1 MTYEYVALKF
11 NVYLRHNFKTKV
23 MVVSKTELFTEVLQE
38 RANLFKALAH
48 PARLQI
54 LQFLAET
61 KTCISGDISEEL
73 PLSRTTVNQH
83 LKELKDAGLI
93 RGHVTGAKMNYCLD
107 YVKVEQMKKLLTGF
121 LNEIEFPDDFCCKQE

>member
-1 MTYEYVALKF
+1 MKIKRIFTSYLKF
-11 NVYLRHNFKTKV
+11 KI
-23 MVVSKTELFTEVLQE
+23 MVVAKTELFDEALQI
-38 RANLFKALAH
+38 RASLFKALAH

-54 LQFLAET
+54 LHFLAES

-93 RGHVTGAKMNYCLD
+93 RGHVEGVKTNYCLD
-107 YVKVEQMKKLLTGF
+107 YGKVEEMKEILNGF
-121 LNEIEFPDDFCCKQE
+121 LNEIQIPENLSCK

>member
-1 MTYEYVALKF
+1 
-11 NVYLRHNFKTKV
+11 
-23 MVVSKTELFTEVLQE
+23 MVVSKTALFDEVLQE
-38 RANLFKALAH
+38 KANLFKALAH

-61 KTCISGDISEEL
+61 KTCISGDISDEL

-93 RGHVTGAKMNYCLD
+93 QGHVEGVKMNYCLD
-107 YVKVEQMKKLLTGF
+107 YQKLNEMKTLLGSF
-121 LNEIEFPDDFCCKQE
+121 LNEFQIPDEFCCK

>member
-1 MTYEYVALKF
+1 MTYIYDVIKSAK
-11 NVYLRHNFKTKV
+11 
-23 MVVSKTELFTEVLQE
+23 MVVSKKDLFDEVFQQ
-38 RANLFKALAH
+38 RANLFKTLAH

-54 LQFLAET
+54 LHFLAET

-93 RGHVTGAKMNYCLD
+93 RGTVEGVKTNYCLD
-107 YVKVEQMKKLLTGF
+107 YGKVDEMQKILNGF
-121 LNEIEFPDDFCCKQE
+121 LREIEYPKGFCCK

>member
-1 MTYEYVALKF
+1 
-11 NVYLRHNFKTKV
+11 
-23 MVVSKTELFTEVLQE
+23 MVVSKTDLFTEVLQA

-54 LQFLAET
+54 LQFVAET

-93 RGHVTGAKMNYCLD
+93 QGHVEG
-107 YVKVEQMKKLLTGF
+107 VKT
-121 LNEIEFPDDFCCKQE
+121 N

>member
-1 MTYEYVALKF
+1 
-11 NVYLRHNFKTKV
+11 
-23 MVVSKTELFTEVLQE
+23 MVVSKKDLFDEVFQQ
-38 RANLFKALAH
+38 RANLFKTLAH

-93 RGHVTGAKMNYCLD
+93 RGQVTGAKMNYCLD
-107 YVKVEQMKKLLTGF
+107 FTKMEEMKEILTCF
-121 LNEIEFPDDFCCKQE
+121 LNEIQIPENFSCK

>member
-1 MTYEYVALKF
+1 
-11 NVYLRHNFKTKV
+11 
-23 MVVSKTELFTEVLQE
+23 MVVSKTELFDQVLQQ

-54 LQFLAET
+54 LQFLART

-93 RGHVTGAKMNYCLD
+93 QGHITGVKMNYCLNFT
-107 YVKVEQMKKLLTGF
+107 EILEMKNILTGF
-121 LNEIEFPDDFCCKQE
+121 INEIEIPENFCCK

>member
-1 MTYEYVALKF
+1 
-11 NVYLRHNFKTKV
+11 
-23 MVVSKTELFTEVLQE
+23 MVVSKTELFDEALQQQ
-38 RANLFKALAH
+38 AVYFKVLAH

-61 KTCISGDISEEL
+61 NNCISGDISDEL

-93 RGHVTGAKMNYCLD
+93 KGHIEGVKMKYCLD
-107 YVKVEQMKKLLTGF
+107 SEKVNEMKTLITSF
-121 LNEIEFPDDFCCKQE
+121 LDEIQLPDNFIC

>member
-1 MTYEYVALKF
+1 M
-11 NVYLRHNFKTKV
+11 V
-23 MVVSKTELFTEVLQE
+23 MAKTELFDEVLQT
-38 RANLFKALAH
+38 RAGLFKALAH

-54 LQFLAET
+54 LQYLAET

-93 RGHVTGAKMNYCLD
+93 CGHAEGVKMRYCLD
-107 YVKVEQMKKLLTGF
+107 YNKVEEMKEILSGF
-121 LNEIEFPDDFCCKQE
+121 LNEIQLPEDFTCK

>member
-1 MTYEYVALKF
+1 
-11 NVYLRHNFKTKV
+11 
-23 MVVSKTELFTEVLQE
+23 MVVSKTALFDEALQKK
-38 RANLFKALAH
+38 ANLFKALAH

-54 LQFLAET
+54 LQFLSET

-93 RGHVTGAKMNYCLD
+93 CGHFEGVKMNYCLD
-107 YVKVEQMKKLLTGF
+107 GEKVNEMKNLLKSF
-121 LNEIEFPDDFCCKQE
+121 LDEIQLPADFTCK